1 MGLNS
6 KANNPGLPALAPQR
20 LVLAASIAALFC
32 GLSTLAFSA
41 DTETLIEKLREKG
54 VLSEEE
60 YQEMRTEARA
70 DRRAQALKEASEE
83 EKKAKKGESAA
94 SELTGRFKDGFGFE
108 SGDGR
113 HAFSV
118 NGRIQGDYRAFEKS
132 TSANTFDVR
141 RAYLGAKGKVYDDI
155 TFNVTGDFAQ
165 SSGNAGS
172 NISTPTGGTTSGS
185 PIQLDEGYVNFGWIK
200 WAQFRVGQFQMPFS
214 LEKITS
220 DLFNNFQERN
230 IGDVM
235 SPDKLRGVMVHGSP
249 TTGLYYGV
257 GVTNGTGAKNT
268 NDTNTL
274 VDGKEGVGRI
284 AVNIAQMLDH
294 KNSIY
299 HLGGSYA
306 ETTLVPGAAFS
317 GRTEA
322 RGITFFAPN
331 AFTGSNVERKQAG
344 LETALAYGPVK
355 LQAETITTNY
365 KGTLTGGTDYDQDIK
380 AYYASINWLITGE
393 KFADAYTNGVFGR
406 IKPISNF
413 TTGGGMGAWEAG
425 IRFSHWDA
433 GDFVGAP
440 GSTAA
445 GGLDSAKFTSKAK
458 ATTVGLK
465 WITNPNTRILLN
477 YIDTKFDTP
486 VLISAAQ
493 GSVDREKALTLRA
506 QFDF

>member
-1 MGLNS
+1 MPFETKSKNS
-6 KANNPGLPALAPQR
+6 RPAPVPTKR

-32 GLSTLAFSA
+32 GLSAPVFSA
-41 DTETLIEKLREKG
+41 DTEVLLDKLREKG
-54 VLSEEE
+54 VLTEEE

-70 DRRAQALKEASEE
+70 ERRAEALKEANEA
-83 EKKAKKGESAA
+83 EKKAKKAESAA
-94 SELTGRFKDGFGFE
+94 SEVTGKFKDGFVFE

-118 NGRIQGDYRAFEKS
+118 NGRIQGDYRAFQKS

-141 RAYLGAKGKVYDDI
+141 RAYLGAKGKFYDDI

-165 SSGNAGS
+165 SSGNAGAS
-172 NISTPTGGTTSGS
+172 SG
-185 PIQLDEGYVNFGWIK
+185 PVQLDEGYVNFGWIK

-235 SPDKLRGVMVHGSP
+235 SPDKLRGVMFHGSP
-249 TTGLYYGV
+249 ATGLYYGI
-257 GVTNGTGAKNT
+257 GVANGNGAKNT
-268 NDTNTL
+268 NDTNPV
-274 VDGKEGVGRI
+274 VDGKEAIGRV

-299 HLGGSYA
+299 HFGASYA
-306 ETTLVPGAAFS
+306 DTTMAPGAAFS

-322 RGITFFAPN
+322 RGITFFTPN

-355 LQAETITTNY
+355 LQAESITTNY
-365 KGTLTGGTDYDQDIK
+365 SGTLTGGIDYDQDIK

-406 IKPISNF
+406 IKPNSNF
-413 TTGGGMGAWEAG
+413 TTGGGTGAWEVG
-425 IRFSHWDA
+425 VRFSQWDA

-440 GSTAA
+440 GSVVA
-445 GGLDSAKFTSKAK
+445 GGFDSAKFTNKAK

-465 WITNPNTRILLN
+465 WITNPNTRIMLN

-486 VLISAAQ
+486 VLISVAQ
-493 GSVDREKALTLRA
+493 GSVDSEKALTLRA

>member
-1 MGLNS
+1 MGPS
-6 KANNPGLPALAPQR
+6 TKANNPGLPTLAPKR

-32 GLSTLAFSA
+32 GFSVPAFSA
-41 DTETLIEKLREKG
+41 DTETLLDKLREKG
-54 VLSEEE
+54 VLTEEE
-60 YQEMRTEARA
+60 YQEMRTEARTE
-70 DRRAQALKEASEE
+70 RRTRALKEASEE
-83 EKKAKKGESAA
+83 EKRGKKAESAA
-94 SELTGRFKDGFGFE
+94 SELTGKFKDGFLFE

-132 TSANTFDVR
+132 TAANTFDVR

-165 SSGNAGS
+165 SSGNVG
-172 NISTPTGGTTSGS
+172 SGS
-185 PIQLDEGYVNFGWIK
+185 GAVQLAEGYVNFGWIK

-257 GVTNGTGAKNT
+257 GVTNGNGAKNT
-268 NDTNTL
+268 NDTNTV
-274 VDGKEGVGRI
+274 VDGKEAVGRL
-284 AVNIAQMLDH
+284 AVNIAQMLDN

-299 HLGGSYA
+299 HLGVSYA
-306 ETTLVPGAAFS
+306 ETSMAPGAAFS

-322 RGITFFAPN
+322 RGITFFTPN

-355 LQAETITTNY
+355 LQAESITTNY

-380 AYYASINWLITGE
+380 AYYASINWLVTGE

-406 IKPISNF
+406 IKPNSNF
-413 TTGGGMGAWEAG
+413 TTGGGTGAWEVG
-425 IRFSHWDA
+425 VRFSQWSA
-433 GDFVGAP
+433 SDFAGAP
-440 GSTAA
+440 GSVAA
-445 GGLDSAKFTSKAK
+445 GGFDSARFTSKAK

-493 GSVDREKALTLRA
+493 GSVDSEKALTLRA